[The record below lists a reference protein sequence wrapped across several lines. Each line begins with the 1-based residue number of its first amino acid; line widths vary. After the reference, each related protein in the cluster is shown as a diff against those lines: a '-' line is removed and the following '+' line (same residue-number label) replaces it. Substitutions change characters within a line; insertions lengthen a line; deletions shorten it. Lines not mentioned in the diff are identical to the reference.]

1 MDEKQTPKDTE
12 VAFLQEVYK
21 GVSMGT
27 DAVNTIL
34 CKARDKSFREE
45 LTAELDG
52 YEDFANQARDQLT
65 ALSVAAKEV
74 STFAKLPS
82 TISINMNTLVDDSTS
97 KLAELM
103 IDGNT
108 MGVVQMKKELS
119 RVGEGEI
126 SPEAVK
132 LAEDVVAFQE
142 KNIETMK
149 TYL

>member
-1 MDEKQTPKDTE
+1 
-12 VAFLQEVYK
+12 
-21 GVSMGT
+21 MGT

-34 CKARDKSFREE
+34 GKARDKAFREE

-52 YEDFANQARDQLT
+52 YQDFANRARDKLT
-65 ALSVAAKEV
+65 ALSVVAREV
-74 STFAKLPS
+74 GTLAKLPS
-82 TISINMNTLVDDSTS
+82 ELSINMSTLVDDSTS

-119 RVGEGEI
+119 RAEDDDI
-126 SPEAVK
+126 SSSAIS

-142 KNIETMK
+142 QNIETMK
-149 TYL
+149 TFL

>member
-1 MDEKQTPKDTE
+1 MDEKQRPQNAE
-12 VAFLQEVYK
+12 AEFLQVVYK
-21 GVSMGT
+21 GVCMGT

-34 CKARDKSFREE
+34 GKARDKAFREE

-52 YEDFANQARDQLT
+52 YQDFANRARDQLT
-65 ALSVAAKEV
+65 ALSVVAKEV
-74 STFAKLPS
+74 GTLAKLPS
-82 TISINMNTLVDDSTS
+82 EISINMSTLVDDSTS

-119 RVGEGEI
+119 RAEEDDI
-126 SPEAVK
+126 SASAIS

-142 KNIETMK
+142 QNIETMK
-149 TYL
+149 TFL

>member
-1 MDEKQTPKDTE
+1 MDEKQRPQNAE
-12 VAFLQEVYK
+12 AEFLQVGYK
-21 GVSMGT
+21 GVCMGT

-34 CKARDKSFREE
+34 GKARDKAFREE

-52 YEDFANQARDQLT
+52 YQDFANRARDQLT
-65 ALSVAAKEV
+65 ALSVVAKEV
-74 STFAKLPS
+74 GTLAKLPS
-82 TISINMNTLVDDSTS
+82 EISINMSTLVDDSTS

-119 RVGEGEI
+119 RAEEDDI
-126 SPEAVK
+126 SASAIS

-142 KNIETMK
+142 QNIETMK
-149 TYL
+149 TFL

>member
-1 MDEKQTPKDTE
+1 MDEKQRPQNAE
-12 VAFLQEVYK
+12 AEFLQVVYK
-21 GVSMGT
+21 GVCMGT

-34 CKARDKSFREE
+34 GKARDKAFREE

-52 YEDFANQARDQLT
+52 YQDFANRARDQLT
-65 ALSVAAKEV
+65 ALSVVAKEV
-74 STFAKLPS
+74 GTLAKLPS
-82 TISINMNTLVDDSTS
+82 EISINMSTLVDDSTS

-119 RVGEGEI
+119 RAEEDDI
-126 SPEAVK
+126 SASAIS

-142 KNIETMK
+142 QNIETMK
-149 TYL
+149 TFS

>member
-1 MDEKQTPKDTE
+1 MDEKQTSKDAE

-34 CKARDKSFREE
+34 GKARDKSFREE

-52 YEDFANQARDQLT
+52 YENFANQARDQLT

-74 STFAKLPS
+74 STFAKIPS
-82 TISINMNTLVDDSTS
+82 AISINMSTLVDDSTS

-119 RVGEGEI
+119 RVEQGAI
-126 SPEAVK
+126 SDDATK

-149 TYL
+149 TFL

>member
-1 MDEKQTPKDTE
+1 MDEKQTSKDAE

-34 CKARDKSFREE
+34 GKARDKSFREE

-52 YEDFANQARDQLT
+52 YENFANQARDQLT

-74 STFAKLPS
+74 SAFAKIPS

-119 RVGEGEI
+119 RVEQGAI
-126 SPEAVK
+126 SDDATK
-132 LAEDVVAFQE
+132 LAEDVVSFQE

-149 TYL
+149 TFL

>member
-1 MDEKQTPKDTE
+1 MDEKQTSKDAE

-34 CKARDKSFREE
+34 GKARDKSFREE

-52 YEDFANQARDQLT
+52 YENFANQARDQLT

-74 STFAKLPS
+74 GAFAKIPS
-82 TISINMNTLVDDSTS
+82 TISINMSTLVDDSTS

-119 RVGEGEI
+119 RVEQGAI
-126 SPEAVK
+126 SDDATK
-132 LAEDVVAFQE
+132 LAEDVVSFQE

-149 TYL
+149 TFL

>member
-1 MDEKQTPKDTE
+1 
-12 VAFLQEVYK
+12 
-21 GVSMGT
+21 MGT

-34 CKARDKSFREE
+34 GKARDKAFREE

-52 YEDFANQARDQLT
+52 YQDFANRARDQLT
-65 ALSVAAKEV
+65 ALSVVAKEV
-74 STFAKLPS
+74 GTLAKLPS
-82 TISINMNTLVDDSTS
+82 EISINMSTLVDDSTS

-119 RVGEGEI
+119 RAEEDDI
-126 SPEAVK
+126 SASAIS

-142 KNIETMK
+142 QNIETMK
-149 TYL
+149 TFL